1 MIMSDDLDEVELEAI
16 RRLQSLTPLFR
27 KGWPKLHPMPE
38 KDRAMIEQAFSKA
51 THSQKTQTS
60 EAHKLKPAK
69 AITQRKAATQAKPK
83 KSQTKKQGPSHSH

>member
-1 MIMSDDLDEVELEAI
+1 MSDDPVNADFEKI
-16 RRLQSLTPLFR
+16 RRLKSLAPLFR
-27 KGWPKLHPMPE
+27 KGWEKLHPMPE

-51 THSQKTQTS
+51 THSQKTQTA
-60 EAHKLKPAK
+60 EAQQMKPAK